1 MESPSRN
8 NGKPDADP
16 TEGEN
21 NEDGSST
28 VGNNRDESSDKDS
41 DEEITITECDDD
53 NRSNSPVIEMSTN
66 PPPTDFPDMTLQQ
79 VHEKYLKVGTVFK
92 DRDAL
97 RVFLLLISKNYH
109 FAITHSN
116 DTYTDCAQGECRKK
130 KQFKS
135 TTQRI
140 GCPYIVKFK
149 GAELKLNSSGSRRV
163 GDFSKSQPVIIT
175 ETNYNHTC
183 KPCPAMRM
191 TIAQKSGKF
200 LTYLNSSALFL
211 LANHLEVMPKL
222 NHRVLRTMMHQIFP
236 KSIKWD
242 SWKLTNLRRY
252 VLKRIATFKHTPNV
266 FRDYTLFQ
274 KQFPSRTLIEDFPH
288 DCNEERNSEAAAFI
302 WKEMVADNSK
312 DIILHLEK
320 MKHSIEGF
328 DFRFMED
335 SDKSIIAF
343 VWQTDIMRGNVYR
356 YIENMSLDMRHA
368 ESNDLLW
375 PYMSVVLR
383 DEYCKIA
390 IGCEGFCIS
399 ETLATYKFL
408 LKSMFDM
415 ASFASRSDVLIV
427 NADSFLN
434 QKQVVDDLEL
444 PNAHFIQDSFFLIYG
459 IFRKNFR
466 KAYNDHKES
475 FDGLLNATTEAAYSS
490 YSSEILDILGND
502 YQQLSKFRLFL
513 DEKEHHATY
522 IVKTKRGSLGRVSS
536 VPSEQN
542 HSSIQRWQGDG
553 YYANMITCVHDHY
566 LRHIHRI
573 STTRSCIFKDNTIL
587 KQHSLI
593 LTQQQTAQKEASE
606 IFNLCG
612 YLMFVNELHESVNYT
627 AAQVSDDNQEPSV
640 SIQRSDSNASPRIIL
655 ESKGFCTDCK
665 TACADVFY
673 FCRHTIV
680 YIAYKNKCNVR
691 QIKLDKKNVS
701 KRYSNVNDI
710 VRIKTLN
717 GKLCVNENILRLF
730 ISLTSINNNRCPDI
744 VATRI
749 LFTTGSSE
757 RQRYL
762 TNALS

>member
-21 NEDGSST
+21 NDDGSST
-28 VGNNRDESSDKDS
+28 EGNNSDESSHKDS

-163 GDFSKSQPVIIT
+163 GDFSKSHPVIIT

-274 KQFPSRTLIEDFPH
+274 KQFPSRTLIEDFPY
-288 DCNEERNSEAAAFI
+288 DCDEERNSDAAAFI

-312 DIILHLEK
+312 DIIQHLEK

-335 SDKSIIAF
+335 SDQSIIAF
-343 VWQTDIMRGNVYR
+343 VWQTDIM
-356 YIENMSLDMRHA
+356 
-368 ESNDLLW
+368 
-375 PYMSVVLR
+375 
-383 DEYCKIA
+383 
-390 IGCEGFCIS
+390 
-399 ETLATYKFL
+399 
-408 LKSMFDM
+408 
-415 ASFASRSDVLIV
+415 
-427 NADSFLN
+427 
-434 QKQVVDDLEL
+434 
-444 PNAHFIQDSFFLIYG
+444 
-459 IFRKNFR
+459 
-466 KAYNDHKES
+466 
-475 FDGLLNATTEAAYSS
+475 
-490 YSSEILDILGND
+490 
-502 YQQLSKFRLFL
+502 
-513 DEKEHHATY
+513 
-522 IVKTKRGSLGRVSS
+522 
-536 VPSEQN
+536 
-542 HSSIQRWQGDG
+542 
-553 YYANMITCVHDHY
+553 
-566 LRHIHRI
+566 
-573 STTRSCIFKDNTIL
+573 
-587 KQHSLI
+587 
-593 LTQQQTAQKEASE
+593 
-606 IFNLCG
+606 
-612 YLMFVNELHESVNYT
+612 
-627 AAQVSDDNQEPSV
+627 
-640 SIQRSDSNASPRIIL
+640 
-655 ESKGFCTDCK
+655 
-665 TACADVFY
+665 
-673 FCRHTIV
+673 
-680 YIAYKNKCNVR
+680 
-691 QIKLDKKNVS
+691 
-701 KRYSNVNDI
+701 
-710 VRIKTLN
+710 
-717 GKLCVNENILRLF
+717 
-730 ISLTSINNNRCPDI
+730 
-744 VATRI
+744 
-749 LFTTGSSE
+749 
-757 RQRYL
+757 
-762 TNALS
+762 

>member
-1 MESPSRN
+1 MDLPSHN
-8 NGKPDADP
+8 HGKPDAVP
-16 TEGEN
+16 TEGESKD
-21 NEDGSST
+21 DGSSK
-28 VGNNRDESSDKDS
+28 VGNSSDESYDSSTGGNNSDESSAEHS
-41 DEEITITECDDD
+41 DVEISIVESDDE
-53 NRSNSPVIEMSTN
+53 NRSNSPVIATYTN
-66 PPPTDFPDMTLQQ
+66 PPPIDFPGMTLQQ

-92 DRDAL
+92 DRADL
-97 RVFLLLISKNYH
+97 RDLLLIISKNYH

-116 DTYTDCAQGECRKK
+116 DAFTDCAQGKCRKK
-130 KQFKS
+130 LKFKS
-135 TTQRI
+135 ATLKI

-149 GAELKLNSSGSRRV
+149 GLDKKISAKGNRKV
-163 GDFSKSQPVIIT
+163 YDFSASKPVAIT
-175 ETNYNHTC
+175 QTNWNHTC
-183 KPCPAMRM
+183 NPCPSTRM
-191 TIAQKSGKF
+191 SICQKSGKF
-200 LTYLNSSALFL
+200 MTYLNSSALFL

-236 KSIKWD
+236 KSMKWD
-242 SWKLTNLRRY
+242 NWKLTNLRRY
-252 VLKRIATFKHTPNV
+252 VLKQIEKFKDTPNL
-266 FRDYTLFQ
+266 FRDYALFQ
-274 KQFPSRTLIEDFPH
+274 KQFPSRKLIDDFPH
-288 DCNEERNSEAAAFI
+288 KDNEELNSEAAAFI
-302 WKEMVADNSK
+302 WKEMVHDNSK

-335 SDKSIIAF
+335 SDQSIIAF

-368 ESNDLLW
+368 ETNDLLW

-408 LKSMFDM
+408 LKSMFEM

-444 PNAHFIQDSFFLIYG
+444 PNAHFIQDSWHLRNGY
-459 IFRKNFR
+459 FRKNFR
-466 KAYNDHKES
+466 NAYDDHKES

-490 YSSEILDILGND
+490 YSTEILDILRND
-502 YQQLSKFRLFL
+502 YQQLSKFRSFL
-513 DEKEHHATY
+513 EEKEHHATY

-573 STTRSCIFKDNTIL
+573 STTRSSILKDNTIL
-587 KQHSLI
+587 KQHSLS
-593 LTQQQTAQKEASE
+593 LTEQQTALKEASI

-612 YLMFVNELHESVNYT
+612 YMMFLHELDEAVNYT
-627 AAQVSDDNQEPSV
+627 AAQVSDNDQEPSV

-655 ESKGFCTDCK
+655 ESIGFCTECK
-665 TACADVFY
+665 TACAEVFHY
-673 FCRHTIV
+673 CRHTIV
-680 YIAYKNKCNVR
+680 YIAYKNNCTVR
-691 QIKLDKKNVS
+691 QIKLHKKNVS
-701 KRYSNVNDI
+701 KRYYNVNDI
-710 VRIKTLN
+710 VRIKTVDGKLFLN
-717 GKLCVNENILRLF
+717 GNILRPF
-730 ISLTSINNNRCPDI
+730 ISLTLII
-744 VATRI
+744 K
-749 LFTTGSSE
+749 
-757 RQRYL
+757 
-762 TNALS
+762 